1 MSKKPT
7 VLMILDGYGLNDKHE
22 GNAIYEAK
30 TPVMDKLMAEYPF
43 VKGNAS
49 GLAVGLPDGQ
59 MGNSE
64 VGHMNMGAGR
74 IVYQEL
80 TRITKEINDG
90 DFFKN
95 EALLAAMKNAKE
107 NDSAIHFMGLLSDGG
122 VHSHNTHLYALLEMA
137 KREGLKKVYVHC
149 FLDGRDTPPASGK
162 EFIEQLE
169 AKMKEIGVG
178 EIGVVSGR
186 YYAMDRDNRWDRVE
200 LAYKALTEGEG
211 VMGTDAAA
219 AVQVL
224 SFKEALKYAESM
236 DIRLIPY
243 ELAKGMQETKEIL
256 AAIEQGQSIG
266 IFIGPEGGFEEK
278 EVEAAISEGAKPI
291 TLGKRILRTETAGLA
306 ILSVLMFQLEN

>member
-7 VLMILDGYGLNDKHE
+7 VLMILDGYGLNDRHE

-169 AKMKEIGVG
+169 AGKHHLGQRPVIFD
-178 EIGVVSGR
+178 ILRS
-186 YYAMDRDNRWDRVE
+186 
-200 LAYKALTEGEG
+200 EG
-211 VMGTDAAA
+211 
-219 AVQVL
+219 
-224 SFKEALKYAESM
+224 
-236 DIRLIPY
+236 I
-243 ELAKGMQETKEIL
+243 
-256 AAIEQGQSIG
+256 QSIHTSHCNLTRG
-266 IFIGPEGGFEEK
+266 KTFNGTLIELTALQTVLIIIPVIVESIISVFCIDRRNYIHYTIGRSHPHIFIIIFYDTGNKYPRI
-278 EVEAAISEGAKPI
+278 VPR
-291 TLGKRILRTETAGLA
+291 KRNYL
-306 ILSVLMFQLEN
+306 